1 MKYNQIMNKVHITLI
16 GGQAMPV
23 YIGIKESDASLF
35 VLIHSSRTEAIAD
48 IIEKDIK
55 EEKPQVSTRKI
66 LMDSSDI
73 VKIKSGMTEV
83 LNSYNDCLIEAN
95 ITGGTKP
102 WSIALT
108 MQASERRNVTLFYID
123 QNCKI
128 FNYNDLTEKTIDN
141 IEGGI
146 SQILKYN
153 LNQSQSHN
161 DFESYTQE
169 DYELLDK
176 IKAVRKKYP
185 RIFNEL
191 TIPNKTNKNRFSNNL
206 VDHLYDSSRCSEIY
220 WDRRKGKSQEVRM
233 LYMDKFGEEEEVTL
247 ASPHAFDLVT
257 SSGWFE
263 YEVAAMFK
271 SWPKCKEIWMNVKF
285 PYKNNNPKNE
295 IDIIVNTGNKLLFI
309 ECKTQIFDNTDIDK
323 FASAVKNYGG
333 MGTKALFITREP
345 MSDLAIEKCN
355 TNGVMEYSVLNER
368 HCPNGKKMLFEILND
383 SLFDSNTK

>member
-1 MKYNQIMNKVHITLI
+1 MDKIHITLI

-23 YIGIKESDASLF
+23 YIGIKESDATLF
-35 VLIHSSRTEAIAD
+35 ILIHSNRTEAIAD

-55 EEKPQVSTRKI
+55 EEKPLSSVRKI

-73 VKIKSGMTEV
+73 VKIKSAITE
-83 LNSYNDCLIEAN
+83 LLDCYSDCQIEAN
-95 ITGGTKP
+95 ITSGTKP
-102 WSIALT
+102 WSVALA
-108 MQASERRNVTLFYID
+108 MQAAERRNMTLFYID
-123 QNCKI
+123 QNCRI
-128 FNYNDLTEKTIDN
+128 FNYNDLTEKTIDS

-220 WDRRKGKSQEVRM
+220 WDRRKGKPQEVRI
-233 LYMDKFGEEEEVTL
+233 LIQNKSQKDEEMVLT
-247 ASPHAFDLVT
+247 SPHAFDLVT

-295 IDIIVNTGNKLLFI
+295 IDVIVNTGVKLLFI

-333 MGTKALFITREP
+333 MGTKSLFITMAP
-345 MSDLAIEKCN
+345 MSEQAVEKCS
-355 TNGVMEYSVLNER
+355 TNGVMSYSMYSMLNGLL
-368 HCPNGKKMLFEILND
+368 CPNGKKRLFEMLNNT
-383 SLFDSNTK
+383 LFDSNTK

>member
-1 MKYNQIMNKVHITLI
+1 MNKVHITLI

-102 WSIALT
+102 WSIALA

-128 FNYNDLTEKTIDN
+128 FNYHDLTEKTIDC

-169 DYELLDK
+169 DYGLLDK

-220 WDRRKGKSQEVRM
+220 WDRRNGKSQEVRM
-233 LYMDKFGEEEEVTL
+233 LFMDKFGREEEVMLT
-247 ASPHAFDLVT
+247 SPHAFDLVT

-368 HCPNGKKMLFEILND
+368 HCPNGKKKLFEMLND